1 MMIKSGSIAAPD
13 RPVDRPVDRSLDR
26 SITIDYQGQG
36 KQIKSLAVG
45 VLMGYAIT
53 CIIFL
58 GYSMLITY
66 TSMTERNLAMVVAV
80 TTLLS
85 VMVAGYDAAKGA
97 DNKGWLWGMAAGL
110 IYILILTILMMS
122 VLQRFAVDTRTITS
136 IILALAGGG
145 MGGILGI
152 NMRRK

>member
-1 MMIKSGSIAAPD
+1 MIQS
-13 RPVDRPVDRSLDR
+13 
-26 SITIDYQGQG
+26 QGNQV
-36 KQIKSLAVG
+36 KSLIIG

-58 GYSMLITY
+58 AYSMLITY
-66 TSMTERNLAMVVAV
+66 TNMTERNLPMVVAV

-85 VMVAGYDAAKGA
+85 VMVAGFDAAKGA
-97 DNKGWLWGMAAGL
+97 ESRGWLWGMAAGL
-110 IYILILTILMMS
+110 AYIIILITLMMS
-122 VLQRFAVDTRTITS
+122 VLQGFAADTRTITS

-152 NMRRK
+152 NMRKR

>member
-1 MMIKSGSIAAPD
+1 MTQS
-13 RPVDRPVDRSLDR
+13 
-26 SITIDYQGQG
+26 QG
-36 KQIKSLAVG
+36 KQIKPLVIG
-45 VLMGYAIT
+45 VLVAYAIT

-58 GYSMLITY
+58 AYSMLITY
-66 TSMTERNLAMVVAV
+66 TGMSERNLPMVVAV

-85 VMVAGYDAAKGA
+85 VIVAGYDAAKGA
-97 DNKGWLWGMAAGL
+97 ESRGWLWGMAAGL
-110 IYILILTILMMS
+110 IYILILIGLMMS

-152 NMRRK
+152 NMNRR

>member
-1 MMIKSGSIAAPD
+1 MMIQS
-13 RPVDRPVDRSLDR
+13 
-26 SITIDYQGQG
+26 QG
-36 KQIKSLAVG
+36 KQFKALMMG
-45 VLMGYAIT
+45 VVMGYAIT
-53 CIIFL
+53 CIVFL

-66 TSMTERNLAMVVAV
+66 TSMTERNLPMVVAV

-85 VMVAGYDAAKGA
+85 VMVAGFDAAKGA
-97 DNKGWLWGMAAGL
+97 DSRGWLWGMGAGL
-110 IYILILTILMMS
+110 VYIMILTALMMS

-152 NMRRK
+152 NMRRSVR

>member
-1 MMIKSGSIAAPD
+1 MMLEKS
-13 RPVDRPVDRSLDR
+13 
-26 SITIDYQGQG
+26 
-36 KQIKSLAVG
+36 KQIKALVIG

-66 TSMTERNLAMVVAV
+66 TSMTERNLPMVVAI

-85 VMVAGYDAAKGA
+85 VIVAGFDTAKAAE
-97 DNKGWLWGMAAGL
+97 NKGWLWGMAAGL
-110 IYILILTILMMS
+110 VYILILTGLMMG
-122 VLQRFAVDTRTITS
+122 VLQGFAADTRTVTS
-136 IILALAGGG
+136 IVLAIAGGG

-152 NMRRK
+152 NMRRAK

>member
-1 MMIKSGSIAAPD
+1 MIKSSSD
-13 RPVDRPVDRSLDR
+13 RHVVVEQSASYR
-26 SITIDYQGQG
+26 
-36 KQIKSLAVG
+36 QIKALAVG
-45 VLMGYAIT
+45 ILMGYAIT
-53 CIIFL
+53 CIVFL

-66 TSMTERNLAMVVAV
+66 TGMTERNLAMVVAV

-97 DNKGWLWGMAAGL
+97 DSQGWLWGMIAGL
-110 IYILILTILMMS
+110 IYILILTVLMMS

-136 IILALAGGG
+136 IVLALAGGG

-152 NMRRK
+152 NMKRSKT